1 MSERLRQL
9 QRQQA
14 ILLEHLA
21 WIEAQIAL
29 EAIPKELS
37 PPRPLTWQPE
47 KLEDAQPIAADALI
61 ERYAEKERQ
70 HPADIRRGCLLFL
83 IGTLALFALTITAVW
98 WLRYR

>member
-1 MSERLRQL
+1 MSERLHQL

-21 WIEAQIAL
+21 WIEAQIEL
-29 EAIPKELS
+29 EAVPKELS
-37 PPRPLTWQPE
+37 TPRPVAWQPA
-47 KLEDAQPIAADALI
+47 KLEDAQPIDADALI

-70 HPADIRRGCLLFL
+70 HPADIRRGCLLFFL
-83 IGTLALFALTITAVW
+83 GTMALFALTITAVW